1 MGIWHWR
8 FGKEAMEMNDA
19 EKIFDLLAEIR
30 QELQDH
36 IVEGQCQFDPVKV
49 RLALELVKHEIEK
62 SIKEESL
69 KAD

>member
-1 MGIWHWR
+1 MGISR
-8 FGKEAMEMNDA
+8 CNINKEVS
-19 EKIFDLLAEIR
+19 KTRLAEIR

-62 SIKEESL
+62 SIQEESF

>member
-1 MGIWHWR
+1 
-8 FGKEAMEMNDA
+8 MNDA
-19 EKIFDLLAEIR
+19 GKIFDLLAEIR

-62 SIKEESL
+62 SIQEESL
-69 KAD
+69 KVSKRV

>member
-1 MGIWHWR
+1 
-8 FGKEAMEMNDA
+8 MNDA
-19 EKIFDLLAEIR
+19 GKIFDLLAEIQ

-36 IVEGQCQFDPVKV
+36 IVGGKCQFDAVKV

-62 SIKEESL
+62 SIQEESF

>member
-1 MGIWHWR
+1 
-8 FGKEAMEMNDA
+8 MEMNDA

-36 IVEGQCQFDPVKV
+36 IVGGKCQFDAVKV

-62 SIKEESL
+62 SIQEESL

>member
-1 MGIWHWR
+1 
-8 FGKEAMEMNDA
+8 MNDA
-19 EKIFDLLAEIR
+19 GKIFDLLEEIR

-36 IVEGQCQFDPVKV
+36 IVGGKCQFDAVKV

-62 SIKEESL
+62 SIQEESL

>member
-1 MGIWHWR
+1 
-8 FGKEAMEMNDA
+8 MNDA
-19 EKIFDLLAEIR
+19 GKIFDMLAEIR

-62 SIKEESL
+62 SIQEESL

>member
-1 MGIWHWR
+1 
-8 FGKEAMEMNDA
+8 MEMNDA

-36 IVEGQCQFDPVKV
+36 IVEGQWQFDPVKV
-49 RLALELVKHEIEK
+49 RLSLELVKHEIEK
-62 SIKEESL
+62 SIQEESL

>member
-1 MGIWHWR
+1 
-8 FGKEAMEMNDA
+8 MNDA
-19 EKIFDLLAEIR
+19 GKIFDLLAEIQ

-36 IVEGQCQFDPVKV
+36 IVGGKCQFDAVKV

-62 SIKEESL
+62 SIQEESL

>member
-1 MGIWHWR
+1 
-8 FGKEAMEMNDA
+8 MNDA

-30 QELQDH
+30 QELQNH

-62 SIKEESL
+62 SIQEESFQGCFMN
-69 KAD
+69 DF

>member
-1 MGIWHWR
+1 
-8 FGKEAMEMNDA
+8 MNDA

-36 IVEGQCQFDPVKV
+36 IVEGKCQFDPVKV

-62 SIKEESL
+62 SIQEESF

>member
-1 MGIWHWR
+1 
-8 FGKEAMEMNDA
+8 MNDVG
-19 EKIFDLLAEIR
+19 KIFDLLAEIR

-36 IVEGQCQFDPVKV
+36 IVEGKCQFDAVKV

-62 SIKEESL
+62 SIQEESL

>member
-1 MGIWHWR
+1 
-8 FGKEAMEMNDA
+8 MNDA
-19 EKIFDLLAEIR
+19 GKIFDLLAEIQ

-36 IVEGQCQFDPVKV
+36 IVGGKCRFDAVKV

-62 SIKEESL
+62 SIQEESL

>member
-1 MGIWHWR
+1 
-8 FGKEAMEMNDA
+8 MNDA
-19 EKIFDLLAEIR
+19 GKIFDLLAEIQ

-36 IVEGQCQFDPVKV
+36 IVGGQCQFDAVKA

-62 SIKEESL
+62 SIQEESL

>member
-1 MGIWHWR
+1 
-8 FGKEAMEMNDA
+8 MNDA
-19 EKIFDLLAEIR
+19 KKVFDLLAEIQ

-36 IVEGQCQFDPVKV
+36 IVGGKCQFDAVKV

-62 SIKEESL
+62 SIQEESL